1 MKFRDLA
8 AVAFLALLA
17 NGPAIVEPARS
28 VEGGDPAAFSAIRR
42 MGRGVNILGYDGVWE
57 GGVNAPFRAQDFALI
72 RKAGFTHVRINF
84 FGFRYMSLENR
95 IDPTVLVRLD
105 RIIEQS
111 IRDGLTPVLDQHDNQ
126 LCQSTPEK
134 CGPKLVAFWDQIAA
148 HYAGAHPQLI
158 FEILNEPGGAMSHTV
173 WNAALRDALAVI
185 RAHDAARFVIVA
197 ALNNS
202 AHDIENLDLPPADRR
217 LIVTAHYYLPFT
229 FTHQGAPWSPRLS
242 ALHDVDWG
250 SEADK
255 ARVIEDFSLARD
267 WASKHD
273 RPLYLG
279 EFGVYEKAPISAREA
294 WMRHVAKTA
303 ESYGW
308 SWAYWQFDHDFSLF
322 DSSSH
327 SWRQPLLDALMR

>member
-84 FGFRYMSLENR
+84 FGFRYMSVENR

-158 FEILNEPGGAMSHTV
+158 FEILERT
-173 WNAALRDALAVI
+173 
-185 RAHDAARFVIVA
+185 
-197 ALNNS
+197 
-202 AHDIENLDLPPADRR
+202 RR
-217 LIVTAHYYLPFT
+217 
-229 FTHQGAPWSPRLS
+229 
-242 ALHDVDWG
+242 
-250 SEADK
+250 
-255 ARVIEDFSLARD
+255 
-267 WASKHD
+267 
-273 RPLYLG
+273 
-279 EFGVYEKAPISAREA
+279 
-294 WMRHVAKTA
+294 RHVSHCL
-303 ESYGW
+303 ER
-308 SWAYWQFDHDFSLF
+308 SLT
-322 DSSSH
+322 
-327 SWRQPLLDALMR
+327 

>member
-1 MKFRDLA
+1 
-8 AVAFLALLA
+8 
-17 NGPAIVEPARS
+17 
-28 VEGGDPAAFSAIRR
+28 
-42 MGRGVNILGYDGVWE
+42 
-57 GGVNAPFRAQDFALI
+57 
-72 RKAGFTHVRINF
+72 
-84 FGFRYMSLENR
+84 
-95 IDPTVLVRLD
+95 
-105 RIIEQS
+105 
-111 IRDGLTPVLDQHDNQ
+111 
-126 LCQSTPEK
+126 
-134 CGPKLVAFWDQIAA
+134 
-148 HYAGAHPQLI
+148 
-158 FEILNEPGGAMSHTV
+158 MSHTV